1 MCEGVC
7 MYAASMQVCARNV
20 QHNKACKD
28 ANGKADTHAREGEEG
43 KLQELALR
51 SSEVDKKKRKNIKN
65 HENTYSIPRWC
76 SKRYRLSRCS
86 DPARM
91 VRQSVAFMVESS
103 GSPKRKSD
111 AKPVCGSLLSHASV
125 FIPLFYFIFWGGMCV
140 GGGIHA
146 STTPHAT
153 CKRQSRHARKA
164 GRGRERKGK
173 RRSEATLISQKTLDS
188 PKEPKHV
195 QLQNRSKR
203 QHCSRPKR
211 RVLGYPSETLR

>member
-43 KLQELALR
+43 KLQELALC

-125 FIPLFYFIFWGGMCV
+125 FIPLFYFIFWGGYVCGGV
-140 GGGIHA
+140 GYMPAQHRMQHA
-146 STTPHAT
+146 KGKADTHV
-153 CKRQSRHARKA
+153 RQGEEGN
-164 GRGRERKGK
+164 GRGRGGQR
-173 RRSEATLISQKTLDS
+173 
-188 PKEPKHV
+188 
-195 QLQNRSKR
+195 QL
-203 QHCSRPKR
+203 
-211 RVLGYPSETLR
+211 